1 MICCGIVVY
10 FEVRVYNLIDLKDK
24 LNIAL
29 YWRQMCK
36 LGFVCIKVMHFMLTF
51 TTLAK

>member
-10 FEVRVYNLIDLKDK
+10 FEVGVYDLIDLKDK
-24 LNIAL
+24 LNLAL
-29 YWRQMCK
+29 YWS
-36 LGFVCIKVMHFMLTF
+36 IKVMHFVLTF